1 MKRLICLT
9 ALLLNA
15 CASAP
20 VQFYTLVK
28 PQATPS
34 GTPDALLIDV
44 QPVRI
49 PSQVDVPQLVL
60 RQGSGQ
66 VALAESHQWIAPLA
80 DEVRNALAAEL
91 STQLGAQNVSGAV
104 RSADVRAYR
113 VQVDIQRFDSRLG
126 DAAVMDALWTLRAPQ
141 PGTAPLLC
149 STQIEEPA
157 RGDYAALVEAH
168 QRAITR
174 LAASIAAVIRSQKS
188 GGGAQCPR

>member
-1 MKRLICLT
+1 MKRSIFLT
-9 ALLLNA
+9 ALLLNG

-28 PQATPS
+28 PQTAATS
-34 GTPDALLIDV
+34 TQDALLIDV
-44 QPVRI
+44 QPVRV

-80 DEVRNALAAEL
+80 DELRDALAAEL
-91 STQLGAQNVSGAV
+91 SSQLGARNVSGAARNAGV
-104 RSADVRAYR
+104 QAYR
-113 VQVDIQRFDSRLG
+113 VQLDIQRFDSRLG
-126 DAAVMDALWTLRAPQ
+126 DAAVIDALWTLRAPKKEA
-141 PGTAPLLC
+141 APLLC

-174 LAASIAAVIRSQKS
+174 IATAIAAAIRVQQA
-188 GGGAQCPR
+188 GGGSQCPQ